1 MVAYGLSQLE
11 YVPQGAALD
20 RLCAAAL
27 ARLPDFGSQAT
38 SNLLYAL
45 ARLGHYPAALCSAA
59 EAHAV
64 SGIASYHPQA
74 RSEPAAIHKQ
84 TAAQPF
90 AARNRSAD
98 IRGLSKGLTKPLL
111 RPCRS

>member
-1 MVAYGLSQLE
+1 MVAYGLAQLE

-45 ARLGHYPAALCSAA
+45 ARLGHYPAALCAAA

-64 SGIASYHPQA
+64 SGIAGYHPQA
-74 RSEPAAIHKQ
+74 RSEPAAFSQAH
-84 TAAQPF
+84 
-90 AARNRSAD
+90 
-98 IRGLSKGLTKPLL
+98 LL
-111 RPCRS
+111 RSLSA

>member
-1 MVAYGLSQLE
+1 MVAYGLAQLE

-45 ARLGHYPAALCSAA
+45 ARLGHYPAALCAA
-59 EAHAV
+59 VEAHAV
-64 SGIASYHPQA
+64 AGIAGYQPQA
-74 RSEPAAIHKQ
+74 RPEPAAMDKQ
-84 TAAQPF
+84 TCCVGFLHCAP
-90 AARNRSAD
+90 
-98 IRGLSKGLTKPLL
+98 
-111 RPCRS
+111 